1 MQQVSNSALKG
12 TVRPRKRALLV
23 VGAGVLT
30 LVLLIAAASLALA
43 EAPAFPDV
51 PPTHPYHAA
60 ITDLASRGVVSGY
73 TDGTFGP
80 GDEIRRQQFAKVIV
94 LAGGYPV
101 TENDIC
107 PFPDVEIS
115 GPATLFPDNY
125 VAVGAARG
133 IILGKTATAFDPYA
147 SITRLQVVSMVVRAA
162 DDLQPGL
169 LETPPDGW
177 QGASRWSLDATH
189 GANAARAQYNG
200 LLAGLDLAV
209 LAPGGNMTRGEVAQ
223 VLFNLL
229 AKLAPP
235 ATTTTSGPSSTTTTT
250 AASTTTTTAATTTT
264 TTGSGSGGSSTTST
278 SLPKVDHCIAGREAE
293 TITPTVRDQFGNP
306 MPGVEVFLTSDI
318 LEGQG
323 LTPLNLSI
331 GYTDAFGNVAY
342 TWEQNTSGAWGVE
355 RVKARVNN
363 GTPAGLTSVYRMVQ
377 WVYDDTVTD
386 FVGAVAGQQVVS
398 VFDGYTPWNGL
409 TVKAYLNPKGIVLGS
424 ARYVSSTDLSFS
436 TSLHTWISGQ
446 AFFIGAVS
454 ADDDGKPNWMY
465 NVVP

>member
-1 MQQVSNSALKG
+1 MQQVSNSPLTG
-12 TVRPRKRALLV
+12 TIRQKKRALLIL
-23 VGAGVLT
+23 GAGVLT
-30 LVLLIAAASLALA
+30 LVLLIAAGSFALA
-43 EAPAFPDV
+43 DTPAFPDV
-51 PPTHPYHAA
+51 PATHPYHSA
-60 ITDLASRGVVSGY
+60 ITDLASRGIVSGY

-101 TENDIC
+101 TESDVC
-107 PFPDVEIS
+107 PFADVETG
-115 GPATLFPDNY
+115 GPTTLFPDNY

-133 IILGKTATAFDPYA
+133 IILGKTAATFDPYA
-147 SITRLQVVSMVVRAA
+147 SITRLQVVSMVVRTA

-169 LETPPDGW
+169 LVTPPDGW
-177 QGASRWSLDATH
+177 EGASSWSLDATH
-189 GANAARAQYNG
+189 GANAARAEYNG
-200 LLAGLDLAV
+200 LLAGLDLSV
-209 LAPGGNMTRGEVAQ
+209 LAPGGNMTRGEAAQ

-250 AASTTTTTAATTTT
+250 AASTTTTAATTTT
-264 TTGSGSGGSSTTST
+264 TTGSGSGGPTTTST
-278 SLPKVDHCIAGREAE
+278 SLPQVDHCIAGREAE

-331 GYTDAFGNVAY
+331 GFTDAFGNVAY
-342 TWEQNTSGAWGVE
+342 TWEQNTPGAWGVE

-363 GTPAGLTSVYRMVQ
+363 GTPSGLTSVYRIVQ
-377 WVYDDTVTD
+377 WVYDDTGTD
-386 FVGAVAGQQVVS
+386 RIGAVAGQQVVS
-398 VFDGYTPWNGL
+398 VFDGYSPWNGL
-409 TVKAYLNPKGIVLGS
+409 TVRAYLNPKGIILGS

-446 AFFIGAVS
+446 AFFVGAVS
-454 ADDDGKPNWMY
+454 ADDDGNPNWMY